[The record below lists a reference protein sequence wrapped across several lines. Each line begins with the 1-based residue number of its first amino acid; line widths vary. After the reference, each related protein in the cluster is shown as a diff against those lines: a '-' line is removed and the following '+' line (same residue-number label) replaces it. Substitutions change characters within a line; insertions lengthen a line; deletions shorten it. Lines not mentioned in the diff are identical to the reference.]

1 MSRITVRESFDD
13 RLAELTLSL
22 SKRYTTKN
30 NPSYDKETK
39 IIVNRLTEIGLDKSV
54 LLGNRNIDSWCYSML
69 TIKDTKHDYIRG
81 MRLTSIRSIRSA
93 VEYMEFKS
101 KSGSTEYRDFI
112 TKVIR
117 SSLSMTKRLA
127 LMSNFHARH
136 LIQTFAVSF
145 KIFYTLYRSNVTP
158 FKISNYNNWLSAFII
173 VFNAGIREINDHNH
187 DDHCVEIR
195 NLIEITKLIHA
206 DTFMMNVNTLDKCI
220 FKRGISFIDQEMF
233 IKYKDYVCTTW
244 YEYCKNYNS

>member
-22 SKRYTTKN
+22 SKRYTAKTA
-30 NPSYDKETK
+30 PSYDKESK
-39 IIVNRLTEIGLDKSV
+39 LIMSRLVEIGLDRSV
-54 LLGNRNIDSWCYSML
+54 LVDNRNIETWCYSMNSL
-69 TIKDTKHDYIRG
+69 KDTKHDYIRG

-101 KSGSTEYRDFI
+101 RCGSAEYRDFI

-127 LMSNFHARH
+127 LMNNLHARH
-136 LIQTFAVSF
+136 LLQTFAISF
-145 KIFYTLYRSNVTP
+145 KIFYTLYRSNITP
-158 FKISNYNNWLSAFII
+158 FRIANYNNWLSAFII
-173 VFNAGIREINDHNH
+173 VFNAGIREVNDHNRY
-187 DDHCVEIR
+187 DHCVEIR
-195 NLIEITKLIHA
+195 NLVEITKLIHA
-206 DTFMMNVNTLDKCI
+206 DTFMIDTNTLDKCI

-233 IKYKDYVCTTW
+233 VKYKDFICTAW
-244 YEYCKNYNS
+244 YEYCKYYNS